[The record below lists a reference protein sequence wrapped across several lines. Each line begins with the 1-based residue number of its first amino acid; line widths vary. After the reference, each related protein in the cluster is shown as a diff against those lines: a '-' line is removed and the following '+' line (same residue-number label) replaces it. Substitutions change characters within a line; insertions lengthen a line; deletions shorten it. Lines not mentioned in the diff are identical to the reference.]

1 MISRLA
7 CIFPLILPLTVAA
20 ATSITGD
27 PSPLAM
33 PELTSEIVTV
43 TKAAVPFTEET
54 RQFLIN
60 RDGAGAKVWV
70 FFTDKG
76 VFTRPQF
83 QSVAASLT
91 IGESAM
97 KRRAKTGMDKVVFAD
112 LPVQQEYVD
121 QIVGLGASLRWKS
134 EWLNAASFVIPAEQL
149 DQVGTLPFVA
159 KIQPIA
165 IGKRL
170 PEPEGQMPEDT
181 RTESPSAALSPSA
194 FNYGTAALQLGQINV
209 PPAHDKGFH
218 GEGVT
223 LAMFDTGFR
232 TSHSV
237 FATTIAEGRLI
248 AQYDF
253 VFHDSVTSNQPA
265 DWSTAW
271 DHGTLTWSTAA
282 GMKDGKLYGPAFKS
296 KIILCKTEDI
306 RSETQVE
313 EDNWLA
319 AVEWVSGL
327 GADVISSSLSYSTF
341 DTGTSYVNSNYN
353 GTYCISTRAANL
365 ADSLGVLVVNA
376 MGNSGP
382 TSPSLGAPADA
393 FRDLSVGAVNSTNTI
408 ANFSSRGPTF
418 DGRIKPEVCARGV
431 STACATSTSDTAY
444 GGASGTSLSTPLV
457 AGAACLVI
465 QAHPNFPPSLIRQ
478 AMMETASNAATPNND
493 YGWGIIN
500 ADAAIGWGA
509 SVSADVRQGNAPLT
523 VQFTGSSGLGPS
535 AWLWDFGDGQTST
548 TQTPSHVYMLPGVY
562 SVLLTVQTAYGPI
575 TSSHANYIAAL
586 GDTLTIVGDSAF
598 AGRKVMVSIRL
609 ANSQNLAS
617 LVLPLR
623 LPNSPY
629 KVSLDSIRMGTRT
642 SYFEAMST
650 LTWDSL
656 GNRYTVE
663 LIANNGGGSPNLAP
677 GVGEVLRIYGRIN
690 SYALGGV
697 SAPVDT
703 TNLFGMKVRL
713 VSNVM
718 SYSPVV
724 FPGQILTK
732 GILRCDVDYTNDGIR
747 DISDLTWLVA
757 YLYLGG
763 PPPVTIQSGDCDAD
777 WGIDIADV
785 TQLVNYLYLAG
796 PPPVIP

>member
-7 CIFPLILPLTVAA
+7 CIFPLILPLTVVA
-20 ATSITGD
+20 ATSTISD
-27 PSPLAM
+27 SSPLAM
-33 PELTSEIVTV
+33 PELASEVVTV
-43 TKAAVPFTEET
+43 AKAPVPFTEET
-54 RQFLIN
+54 RQFLAK
-60 RDGAGAKVWV
+60 RDGANAKVWV

-83 QSVAASLT
+83 QSAASSLI
-91 IGESAM
+91 IGEAAM

-121 QIVGLGASLRWKS
+121 RIIGFGASLRWKS
-134 EWLNAASFVIPAEQL
+134 NWLNAASFVIPVERL
-149 DQVGTLPFVA
+149 DQVGALPFVA

-165 IGKRL
+165 VGKRI
-170 PEPEGQMPEDT
+170 PEPEGSVPEDT
-181 RTESPSAALSPSA
+181 RTESPKAALSPAA
-194 FNYGTAALQLGQINV
+194 FNYGSAALQLGQINV
-209 PPAHDKGFH
+209 PPAHDQGYH

-237 FATTIAEGRLI
+237 FAATIAEGRLI

-296 KIILCKTEDI
+296 KILLCKTEDI

-341 DTGTSYVNSNYN
+341 DTGTSYVNSNYD
-353 GTYCISTRAANL
+353 GTYCISTKAANL
-365 ADSLGVLVVNA
+365 ADSLGILVVNA
-376 MGNSGP
+376 MGNAGP

-393 FRDLSVGAVNSTNTI
+393 FRDLSVGAVNSTGGL

-431 STACATSTSDTAY
+431 STACATSTSDSSY

-465 QAHPNFPPSLIRQ
+465 QAHPTFPPSLIRQ
-478 AMMETASNAATPNND
+478 AMMETAGNAATPNND

-500 ADAAIGWGA
+500 TDAAIGWGA

-523 VQFTGSSGLGPS
+523 VQFSGSSGLSPS

-548 TQTPSHVYMLPGVY
+548 FQSPSHVYTLPGIY
-562 SVLLTVQTAYGPI
+562 SVLLTVQTSYGPI
-575 TSSHANYIAAL
+575 TSLHANYIAAL
-586 GDTLTIVGDSAF
+586 GDTLRIVGDSAF
-598 AGRKVMVSIRL
+598 AGRKVMVSVSL
-609 ANSQNLAS
+609 ANSQYLAS

-629 KVSLDSIRMGTRT
+629 KVSLDSIRKGTRT
-642 SYFEAMST
+642 GYFEAMST
-650 LTWDSL
+650 LTWDTL

-663 LIANNGGGSPNLAP
+663 LIANNGGGAPNLAP
-677 GVGEVLRIYGRIN
+677 GTGEVLRIYGRID

-703 TNLFGMKVRL
+703 TDLFGMKVRL
-713 VSNVM
+713 VIDVM
-718 SYSPVV
+718 TYAPMV
-724 FPGQILTK
+724 FPGQIVTK
-732 GILRCDVDYTNDGIR
+732 GILRCDVDYSNDGNR
-747 DISDLTWLVA
+747 DISDLIRLVT
-757 YLYLGG
+757 YLYLSG
-763 PPPVTIQSGDCDAD
+763 PPPITIQSGDCDAD
-777 WGIDIADV
+777 RIIDIADV
-785 TQLVNYLYLAG
+785 TRLVDYLYLNG
-796 PPPVIP
+796 LPPVNP